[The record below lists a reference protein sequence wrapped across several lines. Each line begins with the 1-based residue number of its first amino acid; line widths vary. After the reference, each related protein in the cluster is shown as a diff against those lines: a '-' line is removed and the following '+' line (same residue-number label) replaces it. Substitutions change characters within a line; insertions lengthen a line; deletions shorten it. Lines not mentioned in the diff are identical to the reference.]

1 VVAGGSG
8 KIFVY
13 DLLANKRTVKI
24 SAHEDDVNSCCWAD
38 TGSGNVLV
46 SASDDTFLKVW
57 DRRSLGASPKPSGV
71 LIGHTEGITYV
82 SAKGDGRYII
92 SNGKDQAL
100 RLWDLRKMRSNEEFE
115 SVEHKHFGV
124 RNFDYRYP
132 IHPKPKFKVHPK
144 DCSVMTYRGHSVL
157 RTLIRCH
164 FSPAETTGAQYIY
177 SGSADGKIHIWSLDG
192 RIVHVLDRSKTLSAK
207 YSPSGPEPPDANFYQ
222 SNTCVRDVSWHSQE
236 PVIMS
241 AGWES
246 MTGGTII
253 ARHEYKG
260 LSKMTAGA
268 LEDWVER
275 QKLETSHA
283 SNGPRHSSRHER
295 RHVIPGTYYEPD
307 EDEDIY

>member
-1 VVAGGSG
+1 M
-8 KIFVY
+8 
-13 DLLANKRTVKI
+13 
-24 SAHEDDVNSCCWAD
+24 
-38 TGSGNVLV
+38 
-46 SASDDTFLKVW
+46 
-57 DRRSLGASPKPSGV
+57 
-71 LIGHTEGITYV
+71 GHTEGITYV

-100 RLWDLRKMRSNEEFE
+100 RLWDLRKMRSNEDFE
-115 SVEHKHFGV
+115 AVEHKHYGV

-132 IHPKPKFKVHPK
+132 HYPKPKFKAHPR

-192 RIVHVLDRSKTLSAK
+192 RIVHVLDRSKTLPAK
-207 YSPSGPEPPDANFYQ
+207 YSPSGPEVSSANIRP
-222 SNTCVRDVSWHSQE
+222 SITCVRDVSWHSQE

-241 AGWES
+241 AGWENS
-246 MTGGTII
+246 SGGTVI

-260 LSKMTAGA
+260 LSKTTGA

-275 QKLETSHA
+275 QKLEASYS
-283 SNGPRHSSRHER
+283 SNGPRRSTRLQNARSRER
-295 RHVIPGTYYEPD
+295 RHVPGAYETE
-307 EDEDIY
+307 EDEYV